1 MKYVLL
7 LLVVMGL
14 VFLSGVR
21 KGRAGAAGASRR
33 PGGPERD
40 GRDAPHPSDSKRAA
54 LMVVCAEC
62 GTHLPQAEAL
72 PGRGGHFCSS
82 EHRARFEA
90 REHHG

>member
-7 LLVVMGL
+7 LLVVIGL

-21 KGRAGAAGASRR
+21 RGRAGAAGR
-33 PGGPERD
+33 PGSP
-40 GRDAPHPSDSKRAA
+40 GRDRREGPSPDDTKSAA
-54 LMVVCAEC
+54 LMVVCTEC

-72 PGRGGHFCSS
+72 PGRGGQFCCG